1 MALALLLGAAKGFPE
16 PRPCPLTA
24 KAGPANLAEAWGWG
38 TEGGALNGV
47 AILSWGLGDG
57 TPKGKDKIVWLPGSW
72 EWEGGQQE
80 LPWNEVSLRERGF
93 LSLPLMVPL
102 IW

>member
-1 MALALLLGAAKGFPE
+1 MASRPPALRELCLLRPLALAFLLRAAKGFPE

-38 TEGGALNGV
+38 LGGPLNRV

-57 TPKGKDKIVWLPGSW
+57 TQKGKDKIGVASRILRMGRGSA
-72 EWEGGQQE
+72 GVALG
-80 LPWNEVSLRERGF
+80 
-93 LSLPLMVPL
+93 
-102 IW
+102 